1 MTRRVVDGGFSEAWQ
16 GKRMHGKT
24 QPSGTTQE
32 KGPEPAGSGR
42 AEAFPR
48 PGPAIPCWV
57 APQQSPTPF
66 RQATVILPY
75 LSAVGR
81 KLPLAEPSKIDTK
94 RLPGRASKIDTK
106 RLPGPCVENR
116 HKAPTG
122 SVPGGGE
129 INPIHNRHQC
139 YNRA

>member
-106 RLPGPCVENR
+106 RLPGPCLAAARLTLYTTDINAIIVR
-116 HKAPTG
+116 RPSPSPT
-122 SVPGGGE
+122 PC
-129 INPIHNRHQC
+129 RF
-139 YNRA
+139 

>member
-24 QPSGTTQE
+24 QSSGKTQE

-66 RQATVILPY
+66 RRATAILPY
-75 LSAVGR
+75 RSAVGR
-81 KLPLAEPSKIDTK
+81 KPPLAEPFKIDTSAYRVGHRK
-94 RLPGRASKIDTK
+94 STQSAYRVRAC
-106 RLPGPCVENR
+106 RRQE
-116 HKAPTG
+116 
-122 SVPGGGE
+122 
-129 INPIHNRHQC
+129 
-139 YNRA
+139 

>member
-94 RLPGRASKIDTK
+94 RLPGPCLAAA
-106 RLPGPCVENR
+106 RLTLYTTDINAIIVRRPSPSPTPCR
-116 HKAPTG
+116 F
-122 SVPGGGE
+122 
-129 INPIHNRHQC
+129 
-139 YNRA
+139 